1 VRGHFE
7 WQDDYIALS
16 VSESVMDRLR
26 EYIKNQEEHHSKK
39 SFEEEFEEIMKK
51 YGFGKSG

>member
-1 VRGHFE
+1 
-7 WQDDYIALS
+7 
-16 VSESVMDRLR
+16 MDRLR

-39 SFEEEFEEIMKK
+39 SFEEELEEIMKK